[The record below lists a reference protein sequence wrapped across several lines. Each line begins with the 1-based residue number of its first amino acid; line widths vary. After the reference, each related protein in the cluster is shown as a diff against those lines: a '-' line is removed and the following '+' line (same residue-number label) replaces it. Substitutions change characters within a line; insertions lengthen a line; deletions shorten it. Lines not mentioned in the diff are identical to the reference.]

1 MIEPEKKD
9 LSYIIT
15 SNQEVIDLF
24 RGKCVRCRKPT
35 KTVHEIVP
43 RSLAPKTWMK
53 LENRILLCPDCHEWA
68 HSRGTNNSAEELIR
82 LREQRL
88 SEYASTQQEFPG

>member
-9 LSYIIT
+9 LLYIIT

-24 RGKCVRCRKPT
+24 RGKCVRCRKSA

-53 LENRILLCPDCHEWA
+53 LSNRVPLCDECHEWA
-68 HSRGTNNSAEELIR
+68 HSRGTNNSAEELTR